1 MVLRYL
7 VSKKHKL
14 NVRLACVKHLDS
26 VQSEPSP
33 NSSIKI
39 TFLIENAKTFIQFF
53 VYKVMQFTFT
63 KLLSNSL
70 PYGTTLY
77 LNNLFLIINYTSY

>member
-1 MVLRYL
+1 MCQAFGQR
-7 VSKKHKL
+7 SIRAITKL
-14 NVRLACVKHLDS
+14 
-26 VQSEPSP
+26 
-33 NSSIKI
+33 IYKI